1 MVERHGWQRST
12 KKRWVARTG
21 YHVLGTKYWVPK
33 KTGDGANVPRKVTAE
48 QQTPN
53 QRLGLPWSGSLHAPG
68 KNRCVILTLHT
79 LTGLFSNCK

>member
-1 MVERHGWQRST
+1 MVSAMDGSESPKIAPAFSVYRPS
-12 KKRWVARTG
+12 
-21 YHVLGTKYWVPK
+21 LDIK